1 MLLGPNPLQPITSL
15 NDQQWASMFVPT
27 RMLLGSLAIIEPQKR
42 DYYYYY
48 YSYYFTLL
56 YFILKLVNSMYMV
69 LEYERCQ
76 ALMVFQKFNPL
87 ERSIKF
93 HSFLNCLQ
101 IHTSNKI
108 QRMQQRHYLSKHSR
122 VHWGCPFC
130 YKYRTHPISL
140 LNQRVLDSH
149 MSPRLWERWSVSQ
162 PHQSQSMAPSLSL
175 YKCLYRYLLM
185 MNFLSWWDFVMF
197 CNVHTTPMMLSVA
210 PKKPT
215 TI

>member
-1 MLLGPNPLQPITSL
+1 
-15 NDQQWASMFVPT
+15 
-27 RMLLGSLAIIEPQKR
+27 
-42 DYYYYY
+42 
-48 YSYYFTLL
+48 
-56 YFILKLVNSMYMV
+56 MYMV

-101 IHTSNKI
+101 IHKI
-108 QRMQQRHYLSKHSR
+108 QQMQQRHYLSQHSR

-130 YKYRTHPISL
+130 YKYRTRPISL
-140 LNQRVLDSH
+140 LNQHVLDSH
-149 MSPRLWERWSVSQ
+149 MSPRLWERWSVSHS
-162 PHQSQSMAPSLSL
+162 HQFQSMAPSLSL

-197 CNVHTTPMMLSVA
+197 CNVHTTPMMLSLA
-210 PKKPT
+210 PKFDSTFSCIYINPWVHAKYQLEGKQWITKCNPKIT
-215 TI
+215 SIPFTPLCAC